1 VSLAGED
8 RISVNQN
15 QSAASGIGGWL
26 ILVAIGLC
34 LTPLRISAEIVQGV
48 RSLQPGAWHAVTT
61 PGSPAYHPLFGP
73 LIVGE
78 LVANVA
84 LLLWALVLLY
94 LFFTKRRAFPRAM
107 IAFLIVR
114 VAIQM
119 ADIFVARSIPV
130 AAASIGPRVYSALAG
145 NLLVVFV
152 WVPYFLKSRRVAATF
167 IG

>member
-1 VSLAGED
+1 MAT
-8 RISVNQN
+8 NQN
-15 QSAASGIGGWL
+15 QSAQSGIGGWL

-34 LTPLRISAEIVQGV
+34 LTPIRIGAEIVQGV
-48 RSLQPGAWHAVTT
+48 RSLQPVAWRVVTT

-78 LVANVA
+78 MVANVA
-84 LLLWALVLLY
+84 LLGWALVLLY
-94 LFFTKRRAFPRAM
+94 LFFTKRRAFPRAT

-119 ADIFVARSIPV
+119 ADVFVATSIPL
-130 AAASIGPRVYSALAG
+130 AAASIGPRVYGSLAS
-145 NLLVVFV
+145 NLLVVSV

-167 IG
+167 VH

>member
-1 VSLAGED
+1 MSADE
-8 RISVNQN
+8 N
-15 QSAASGIGGWL
+15 QSVLSGIGGWL

-34 LTPLRISAEIVQGV
+34 LTPLRIGAEVIQGV
-48 RSLQPGAWHAVTT
+48 RSLEPVAWRVVTT

-78 LVANVA
+78 MVANAA
-84 LLLWALVLLY
+84 LLVWAFVLLY

-119 ADIFVARSIPV
+119 ADIFVARSIPI
-130 AAASIGPRVYSALAG
+130 AAASIGPRVYGSLAG
-145 NLLVVFV
+145 NLLVVLV

-167 IG
+167 VR

>member
-1 VSLAGED
+1 MPAK
-8 RISVNQN
+8 QN
-15 QSAASGIGGWL
+15 QRATSGIGGWL
-26 ILVAIGLC
+26 VLVAIGVC
-34 LTPLRISAEIVQGV
+34 LTPLRIGAEIVQGV
-48 RSLQPGAWHAVTT
+48 RSLEPSAWRVVTT

-78 LVANVA
+78 MVANVG
-84 LLLWALVLLY
+84 LLVWAVVLLY
-94 LFFTKRRAFPRAM
+94 LFFTKRRAFPRSM

-130 AAASIGPRVYSALAG
+130 AAASIGPRVYGSLVG

-167 IG
+167 LR

>member
-1 VSLAGED
+1 
-8 RISVNQN
+8 
-15 QSAASGIGGWL
+15 
-26 ILVAIGLC
+26 VAWQ
-34 LTPLRISAEIVQGV
+34 V
-48 RSLQPGAWHAVTT
+48 VTT

-78 LVANVA
+78 MVANAA
-84 LLLWALVLLY
+84 LLAWALVLLY

-114 VAIQM
+114 VVIQM
-119 ADIFVARSIPV
+119 ADILVASSIPV
-130 AAASIGPRVYSALAG
+130 AAGSIGPRVYGSLAG

-167 IG
+167 VR

>member
-1 VSLAGED
+1 MSA
-8 RISVNQN
+8 NQH
-15 QSAASGIGGWL
+15 QSAPSGIGGWL

-34 LTPLRISAEIVQGV
+34 LTPLRIGAEIIQGARALEPV
-48 RSLQPGAWHAVTT
+48 AWRAVTT
-61 PGSPAYHPLFGP
+61 PGSPAYHSLLGP

-78 LVANVA
+78 MVANVA
-84 LLLWALVLLY
+84 LLAWTCVLLY
-94 LFFTKRRAFPRAM
+94 LFFTTRRAFPRAM
-107 IAFLIVR
+107 IGFLIVR

-130 AAASIGPRVYSALAG
+130 AAASIGPRVYGSVGA

-167 IG
+167 VH

>member
-1 VSLAGED
+1 MSA
-8 RISVNQN
+8 NQN
-15 QSAASGIGGWL
+15 QSAMSGIGGWL

-34 LTPLRISAEIVQGV
+34 LTPLRIGAEIIQGV
-48 RSLQPGAWHAVTT
+48 RSLAPVAWRVVTT

-78 LVANVA
+78 MVANAA
-84 LLLWALVLLY
+84 LLVWALVLLY

-119 ADIFVARSIPV
+119 ADIFVARS
-130 AAASIGPRVYSALAG
+130 SR
-145 NLLVVFV
+145 
-152 WVPYFLKSRRVAATF
+152 SRRPPSAPVSTVRSR
-167 IG
+167 GTSSSSSCGCRTS

>member
-1 VSLAGED
+1 MSASQD
-8 RISVNQN
+8 QR
-15 QSAASGIGGWL
+15 AASGIGGWL

-34 LTPLRISAEIVQGV
+34 LTPLRIGPEIVQGV
-48 RSLQPGAWHAVTT
+48 RSLQPGAWRAVTT

-78 LVANVA
+78 LVANLA

-94 LFFTKRRAFPRAM
+94 LFFTKRRPFPLAM

-119 ADIFVARSIPV
+119 ADIFVARSIPL
-130 AAASIGPRVYSALAG
+130 AAGSIGPRVYGSLAG
-145 NLLVVFV
+145 NLLVVLV

-167 IG
+167 VR

>member
-1 VSLAGED
+1 VAT
-8 RISVNQN
+8 NQN
-15 QSAASGIGGWL
+15 QSAQSGIGGWL

-34 LTPLRISAEIVQGV
+34 LTPIRIGAEIVQGV
-48 RSLQPGAWHAVTT
+48 RSLQPVAWRVVTT

-84 LLLWALVLLY
+84 LLAWALVLLY

-107 IAFLIVR
+107 ITFLIVR
-114 VAIQM
+114 VIIQV
-119 ADIFVARSIPV
+119 ADIFVASSIPL
-130 AAASIGPRVYSALAG
+130 AAGSIGPRVYGSLAG
-145 NLLVVFV
+145 NLLVVSV

-167 IG
+167 VR

>member
-1 VSLAGED
+1 MAT
-8 RISVNQN
+8 NHN
-15 QSAASGIGGWL
+15 QSAQSGIGGWL
-26 ILVAIGLC
+26 ILVAIGLF
-34 LTPLRISAEIVQGV
+34 LTPIRIGAEIVQGV
-48 RSLQPGAWHAVTT
+48 RSLQPVAWRVVTT

-78 LVANVA
+78 LVANVV
-84 LLLWALVLLY
+84 LLAWALVLLY

-119 ADIFVARSIPV
+119 GDIFVATSIPV
-130 AAASIGPRVYSALAG
+130 AAASIGPRVYGSLAG
-145 NLLVVFV
+145 NLLVVSV

-167 IG
+167 VH